1 MFANTSIEIKGLS
14 GSFLSIVLNYVYDL
28 FENSILAIVPETEKA
43 EKLAD
48 DLQSLMPQNRVLY
61 FPQAEIVPF
70 DQGNFTPSLYSAR
83 LNALISTLENPASI
97 IITTPVGLLQRIE
110 SPEEIR
116 KQVSYVQVKNQLDRD
131 FLLQWLV
138 SSGFERVPAIEEIG
152 QFSARGGIVD
162 VFSFE
167 AEAPYRI

>member
-1 MFANTSIEIKGLS
+1 MLKLKSILTAQPVFETFRERLFTNTSTEIKGLS

-70 DQGNFTPSLYSAR
+70 DQGKYNTRF
-83 LNALISTLENPASI
+83 
-97 IITTPVGLLQRIE
+97 
-110 SPEEIR
+110 
-116 KQVSYVQVKNQLDRD
+116 
-131 FLLQWLV
+131 
-138 SSGFERVPAIEEIG
+138 
-152 QFSARGGIVD
+152 
-162 VFSFE
+162 
-167 AEAPYRI
+167 